1 MNIDEMSST
10 ISEIQEQIMFQPR
23 VSVND
28 YSELLAAVE
37 ELRYFL
43 KVDLQ
48 VPPTNQELQFIEFEK
63 YTF

>member
-1 MNIDEMSST
+1 MSIDEMSST

-48 VPPTNQELQFIEFEK
+48 VPPINQELQFIEFEK